1 MPSLRLCLSP
11 WTLDGGVEWR
21 GASVEI
27 TPRSI
32 MILEVDHMGLVWV
45 FCNVGE
51 VEVYGLTKRPKIDLA
66 LMLENKVGVLAA

>member
-1 MPSLRLCLSP
+1 
-11 WTLDGGVEWR
+11 
-21 GASVEI
+21 
-27 TPRSI
+27 